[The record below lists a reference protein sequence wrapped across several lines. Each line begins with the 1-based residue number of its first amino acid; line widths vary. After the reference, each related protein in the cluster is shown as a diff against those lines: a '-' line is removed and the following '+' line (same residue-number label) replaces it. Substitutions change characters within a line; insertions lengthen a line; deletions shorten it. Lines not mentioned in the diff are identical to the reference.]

1 MRGVPHPLWLE
12 KTDGQRVCFEP
23 VRIQREI
30 EAAGGVVGEFGERIA
45 EVLANS
51 VLVQLPQT
59 DCVRAD
65 QVRECI
71 EVVLMEAGY
80 FRSARTCIVYHEV
93 YASHEH
99 DKGVNHAVMS
109 MHSCLTGF
117 LAV

>member
-45 EVLANS
+45 EVLANY
-51 VLVQLPQT
+51 VLVQLPKT
-59 DCVRAD
+59 DCVRTD

-71 EVVLMEAGY
+71 EVVLMESGY

-99 DKGVNHAVMS
+99 EKAINPAVMS
-109 MHSCLTGF
+109 MHRYLTGY

>member
-1 MRGVPHPLWLE
+1 MRGVPHPLWL
-12 KTDGQRVCFEP
+12 KKNDGQRFGFEP

-30 EAAGGVVGEFGERIA
+30 EAAGEVTGEFGARIA
-45 EVLANS
+45 EVLANA

-71 EVVLMEAGY
+71 EVVLMESGY

-99 DKGVNHAVMS
+99 DKGINPAVMS
-109 MHSCLTGF
+109 MHRYLTAH